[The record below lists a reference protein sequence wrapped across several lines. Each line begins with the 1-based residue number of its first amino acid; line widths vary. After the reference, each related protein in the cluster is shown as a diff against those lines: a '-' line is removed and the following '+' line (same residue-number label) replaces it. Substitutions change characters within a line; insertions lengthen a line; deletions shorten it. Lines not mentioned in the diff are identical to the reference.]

1 MNGPDQQTVKE
12 FFDKFNNF
20 PRYLSSDGDGGST
33 VLIHPGFKY
42 GFIELREEFV
52 LALKKDLETKL
63 MLSANGLED
72 LDPTTKFAVM
82 MLAEAY

>member
-1 MNGPDQQTVKE
+1 MSTPDQQTVKE

-20 PRYLSSDGDGGST
+20 RRYPEGNS
-33 VLIHPGFKY
+33 VMIHPGFKY
-42 GFIELREEFV
+42 GFIELSEEFIQ
-52 LALKKDLETKL
+52 ALKKDLETKL
-63 MLSANGLED
+63 MLSANGIED